1 MMFSYDKIK
10 KRGQLINQI
19 RMFFSERD
27 FLEVDTPLLSPHL
40 IPESS
45 IENFKTS
52 LISPY
57 NDDAA
62 LYLTPSPEIWMKQL
76 LAQGSGDIFQICK
89 SFRNSEQ
96 ISPVHNPEFT
106 MLEWYKTGISADENI
121 KICELLISSLCL
133 PETTD
138 SCRPPFRQMTME
150 EAFLEFA
157 GFSLEENM
165 EIPDLLK
172 QLEAADI
179 PAKESEGWE
188 VLFHKLFLTL
198 VEPELPS
205 DRPLVLKNYPKRLAT
220 LAADIEGTPW
230 SDRWELYINGIEIA
244 NCYTEETDIEKI
256 RNYYDKEGMEKRL
269 NSRIE
274 VHSSPTWVEGMRG
287 FPDCSGT
294 AVGVDRLI
302 AALMGDKSI
311 QGVILFPLDAI
322 LPEAKKQLNQD

>member
-1 MMFSYDKIK
+1 MSLSYDKIK
-10 KRGQLINQI
+10 MRGHLINQI
-19 RMFFSERD
+19 RNFFIERD
-27 FLEVDTPLLSPHL
+27 YLEVDTPLLSPHL

-45 IENFKTS
+45 IENFKAS

-57 NDDAA
+57 RDDIP
-62 LYLTPSPEIWMKQL
+62 LYLTPSPEIWMKQI

-89 SFRNSEQ
+89 SFRNNEQ

-106 MLEWYKTGISADENI
+106 ILEWYKTGISADDNI
-121 KICELLISSLCL
+121 NICELLISALCL
-133 PETTD
+133 PETAD
-138 SCRPPFRQMTME
+138 SCRPPFRHMTME

-157 GFSLEENM
+157 GFSLEDNM
-165 EIPDLLK
+165 EVPDLLI
-172 QLEAADI
+172 QLQAAGI
-179 PAKESEGWE
+179 PAEENESWE
-188 VLFHKLFLTL
+188 VLFHKLYLTL
-198 VEPELPS
+198 VEPELPT

-230 SDRWELYINGIEIA
+230 SDRWELYMDGTEIA

-256 RNYYDKEGMEKRL
+256 RDYYEKEGLEKKQ
-269 NSRIE
+269 NSKIE
-274 VHSSPTWVEGMRG
+274 VHCSSSWVEGMRG
-287 FPDCSGT
+287 FPSCSGT

-322 LPEAKKQLNQD
+322 LPEAKNS